1 MKESRTFNLG
11 IALFVLFEY
20 ILIADMP
27 FWSVILSGAVFSMSL
42 NMTIPVFF
50 NYGGEL
56 IYPEGEAH
64 SNGAHKLEMYRM

>member
-1 MKESRTFNLG
+1 M
-11 IALFVLFEY
+11 ALV
-20 ILIADMP
+20 A
-27 FWSVILSGAVFSMSL
+27 MSL

-64 SNGAHKLEMYRM
+64 SIGVNKFEI

>member
-1 MKESRTFNLG
+1 
-11 IALFVLFEY
+11 
-20 ILIADMP
+20 MP

-64 SNGAHKLEMYRM
+64 SYGAHEL